1 MTRREFTSET
11 VLLLLSGVA
20 ITVSACD
27 SRTAGAPLGLGPS
40 GPGGGAGARA
50 GSVSAN
56 HGHAATISSAQLASG
71 NAVTLNV
78 RGSADHPHTV
88 QLTVQEVMQIAGGQ
102 QVIKTSSTD
111 SGHDHLV
118 TFN

>member
-11 VLLLLSGVA
+11 VLLLLSGVVV
-20 ITVSACD
+20 TVSACD

-40 GPGGGAGARA
+40 GPGGGAGAQS

-56 HGHAATISSAQLASG
+56 HGHVATITNAQLAGG
-71 NAVTLNV
+71 NAVSLNI
-78 RGSADHPHTV
+78 RGNADHTHTV

-102 QVIKTSSTD
+102 QVTKTSSTE
-111 SGHDHLV
+111 SGHNHVV